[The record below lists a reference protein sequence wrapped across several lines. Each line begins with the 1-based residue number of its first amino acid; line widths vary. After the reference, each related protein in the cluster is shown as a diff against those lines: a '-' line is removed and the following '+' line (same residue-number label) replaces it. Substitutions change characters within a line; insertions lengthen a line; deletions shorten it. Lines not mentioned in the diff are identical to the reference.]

1 MSKLKNTFTL
11 TTAAMLL
18 ALGIILGM
26 LKIPINQFIE
36 IRFGSLPISIG
47 GAIFGPGIAAAIG
60 ALSDIGG
67 FLVKPTGPFFPGFT
81 ISGII
86 SGLIFGFFFY
96 KKNMTWQRILA
107 AEVVNTLIVNLLLNT
122 YWLMT
127 LYGTTTYMP
136 LLISRLPK
144 EIILTPVM
152 TVIMVAI
159 TKAMEQFGLKAA
171 FTGKAN

>member
-1 MSKLKNTFTL
+1 MGKLKNTATL

-47 GAIFGPGIAAAIG
+47 GALFGPGVAAAIG

-86 SGLIFGFFFY
+86 SGIIFGLFFY
-96 KKNMTWQRILA
+96 KKNLTFQRILA
-107 AEVVNTLIVNLLLNT
+107 AEVVNTIIVNLLLNT

-144 EIILTPVM
+144 EIILTPIIAL
-152 TVIMVAI
+152 IMFGI
-159 TKAMEQFGLKAA
+159 TKSMERVKVLADNRA
-171 FTGKAN
+171 HT

>member
-1 MSKLKNTFTL
+1 MF
-11 TTAAMLL
+11 
-18 ALGIILGM
+18 
-26 LKIPINQFIE
+26 KIPINQFIE

-47 GAIFGPGIAAAIG
+47 GALFGPGVAAAIG

-67 FLVKPTGPFFPGFT
+67 YLVKPTGPFFPGFT
-81 ISGII
+81 ISGLI

-96 KKNMTWQRILA
+96 KKTLTWTRILA
-107 AEVVNTLIVNLLLNT
+107 AEVVNTVVVNLLLNT

-152 TVIMVAI
+152 TVIMVAVM
-159 TKAMEQFGLKAA
+159 KAMEQFGLRAAVAEKAH
-171 FTGKAN
+171 